1 MAKLIIK
8 MNGNLV
14 GEFPLDKECITMGR
28 KPDNDIKIEHL
39 AVSGHH
45 AQVITILNDSFVED
59 LNSTNG
65 TFVNSKPVK
74 KHALRDGDQ
83 ITLGNYQ
90 IQYMNELAAGA
101 AENNFE
107 RTLIMTPNSVSPA
120 WQNTDDPMTQ
130 ETMTAEIPEGSI
142 ADAARETRAPNQ
154 HKAKLQILNGSN
166 AGKEV
171 ELTKAMTTLGR
182 PSVSVAAI
190 TRRAQ
195 GYYIIQV
202 EAANEQRIPQ
212 VNGMPISPQAQP
224 LKDHDIVE
232 VAGIKMEFFLS

>member
-8 MNGNLV
+8 TNGSLV

-107 RTLIMTPNSVSPA
+107 RTLIMSPDSVRPA
-120 WQNTDDPMTQ
+120 WQRTDDPMAQ
-130 ETMTAEIPEGSI
+130 ETMAAEIPTTSI
-142 ADAARETRAPNQ
+142 ADGPRKPSAPDPL
-154 HKAKLQILNGSN
+154 KAKLQILNGSN

-190 TRRAQ
+190 TRRPQ
-195 GYYIIQV
+195 GYFIIQV
-202 EAANEQRIPQ
+202 EAVNDQRIPR

>member
-8 MNGNLV
+8 TNGSLV

-90 IQYMNELAAGA
+90 IQYMNELAASA

-107 RTLIMTPNSVSPA
+107 RTLIMSPNSVAPA
-120 WQNTDDPMTQ
+120 WQGTDDPMTH
-130 ETMTAEIPEGSI
+130 ETMAAEIPKVANAEASH
-142 ADAARETRAPNQ
+142 DHDTPAPQ
-154 HKAKLQILNGSN
+154 RAKLQILNGTN

-202 EAANEQRIPQ
+202 EAINDQRVPR

-224 LKDHDIVE
+224 LKDHDIIE

>member
-1 MAKLIIK
+1 MAKLIITT
-8 MNGNLV
+8 NGSLV

-65 TFVNSKPVK
+65 TFVNSKPIK

-83 ITLGNYQ
+83 ISLGNFQ
-90 IQYMNELAAGA
+90 IKYINELAAGGP
-101 AENNFE
+101 ENNFE
-107 RTLIMTPNSVSPA
+107 RTLIMSPNSVMPA
-120 WQNTDDPMTQ
+120 WQSTDYPMAQ
-130 ETMTAEIPEGSI
+130 EPAPAKIPERPI
-142 ADAARETRAPNQ
+142 AEVSREPTAPSPLR
-154 HKAKLQILNGSN
+154 AKLQILNGSN

-171 ELTKAMTTLGR
+171 ELTKVMTTLGK

-195 GYYIIQV
+195 GYFIIQV
-202 EAANEQRIPQ
+202 EAANDQRIPR
-212 VNGMPISPQAQP
+212 VNGMPISSQAQP

>member
-8 MNGNLV
+8 TNGSLV

-65 TFVNSKPVK
+65 TFVNSKLVK

-90 IQYMNELAAGA
+90 IQYLNELAAGGP
-101 AENNFE
+101 ENNFE
-107 RTLIMTPNSVSPA
+107 RTLIMSPNSAPPA
-120 WQNTDDPMTQ
+120 WQSTDDPMAQ
-130 ETMTAEIPEGSI
+130 ETLATDIPEASI
-142 ADAARETRAPNQ
+142 ADSSRESSESIS

-182 PSVSVAAI
+182 PSISVAAI

-202 EAANEQRIPQ
+202 EAANEQRIPR
-212 VNGMPISPQAQP
+212 VNGLPISPQAQP